1 MSAEALRRR
10 ADMKKFLAP
19 LLAIVLAAPAAF
31 TADVKGKVI
40 RGNLVYWD
48 THEKRLIDAIG
59 PDVTQYAN
67 DFSSGGPGVDTAFD
81 TDWTV
86 TRVEA
91 GAGESTM
98 VTIDGVGGVLQI
110 TTDAADNDGINAQVI
125 GEAFKLAAG
134 NTLYFGARIKASA
147 TTQNDF
153 FIGLAI
159 TDTDILGGVTD
170 RIGFEKLDA
179 VTAVKA
185 MLEKDSTET
194 LSGTLSTLDTSYHTY
209 EFYYDGST
217 VEFFIDGV
225 SVYKPAVTNLPNDEE
240 LRVSIHGLAGEAV
253 AKTFD
258 VDWIR
263 CVQIGGRL

>member
-1 MSAEALRRR
+1 MQKRFRFVAL
-10 ADMKKFLAP
+10 
-19 LLAIVLAAPAAF
+19 AF
-31 TADVKGKVI
+31 TLALASISGAADVKGKTVQ
-40 RGNLVYWD
+40 GNLVYWD
-48 THEKRLIDAIG
+48 SHEKRFLDAIG
-59 PDVTQYAN
+59 PDVTKYLN
-67 DFSSGGPGVDTAFD
+67 DFSSGGPGVDAAFD
-81 TDWTV
+81 NDWTV

-91 GAGESTM
+91 GAGESTLA
-98 VTIDGVGGVLQI
+98 ILDGVGGVLQL
-110 TTDAADNDGINAQVI
+110 TTDAAENDGINAQVL

-134 NTLYFGARIKASA
+134 NIVYFGARLKASA

-153 FIGLAI
+153 FLGLAI

-179 VTAVKA
+179 ATAVKA

-194 LSGTLSTLDTSYHTY
+194 LSATLATLDTSYHTY
-209 EFYYDGST
+209 EFYFDGT
-217 VEFFIDGV
+217 NVEFFIDGA
-225 SVYKPAVTNLPNDEE
+225 SVATPAVTNLPNDEE

-263 CVQIGGRL
+263 TVQIGGRQ

>member
-1 MSAEALRRR
+1 
-10 ADMKKFLAP
+10 MKKFLAP
-19 LLAIVLAAPAAF
+19 LLMVLLAVPAAF

-40 RGNLVYWD
+40 SGNLVYWD
-48 THEKRLIDAIG
+48 THEKRIVDAIG

-67 DFSSGGPGVDTAFD
+67 DFSSGGPAVDAAFD
-81 TDWTV
+81 DDWTV
-86 TRVEA
+86 TRVET

-98 VTIDGVGGVLQI
+98 AIIDGVGGALQI
-110 TTDAADNDGINAQVI
+110 TTDALENDGINAQVI
-125 GEAFKLAAG
+125 GEAFKVAAG
-134 NTLYFGARIKASA
+134 NTVYFGARIKASA

-159 TDTDILGGVTD
+159 TDTEILGGVTD
-170 RIGFEKLDA
+170 RIGFQKLDA
-179 VTAVKA
+179 VTAVTA

-194 LSGTLSTLDTSYHTY
+194 LSGTLATLDTSYHTY

-225 SVYKPAVTNLPNDEE
+225 SAYKPAVTNLPNDEE
-240 LRVSIHGLAGEAV
+240 LRVSLQYLAGEAV
-253 AKTFD
+253 AKTLD

-263 CVQIGGRL
+263 VVQIGGRQ